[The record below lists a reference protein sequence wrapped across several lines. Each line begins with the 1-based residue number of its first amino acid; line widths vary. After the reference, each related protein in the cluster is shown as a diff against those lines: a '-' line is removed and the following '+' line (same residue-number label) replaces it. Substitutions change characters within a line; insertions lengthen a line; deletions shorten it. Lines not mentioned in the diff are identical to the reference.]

1 LLTGGTEAQAQSAG
15 AAERGGA
22 FGRWLGGLIDRELVD
37 AFLWLQREY
46 IRPHRRALATAFVFT
61 WLSGAATALLIW
73 LMKPAISTILE
84 GGRPELVFGLVAAVI
99 VLGPLGGLAA
109 LQTMRISERVGQSV
123 LIRLQRDLFR
133 GYLRSEL
140 RTTAGLHTGLML
152 NLCNSE
158 AGRVMTAVTTF
169 CFQMMQDLILF
180 LWLAAVML
188 TLDWQLSFL
197 ALSALPLI
205 GFGLVKMGRRVRALT
220 EEQISIGHA
229 ISVRLADVL
238 AAIRFI
244 KVSDTADLEL
254 ERHRVLTKRRKR
266 LSVDL
271 AQTKAAAD
279 PLVGVASGLAIGVT
293 ILVAAARVADAG
305 PEAVG
310 TLAAFLIAVLVAY
323 RPVKRLS
330 SGMIHL
336 QSGLIAAQKIRMAL
350 DACVEVQEPP
360 DTRPLMATRCAVEIS
375 DVHFSYDGNVDV
387 LRGVS
392 MSLDAGEIVALV
404 GPSGGGKSTL
414 LNLIPRLYEPS
425 AGTIRIDG
433 TDAREFSL
441 SSLRRSIALVSQDV
455 ILLDDTVRANITY
468 GAGKPEDEE
477 AIWAALHDA
486 CALDFVRQ
494 LPEGM
499 ETRVGERGSFFS
511 GGQRQRLALARA
523 LYRESPILLL
533 DEPTSSLDRDLEQD
547 IRQALTRLAGKKT
560 ILIVSHR
567 LPIVEFADRIYV
579 MLQGEIVEEG
589 AHAELMRRDGVYAR
603 LFGIQDLE
611 RTLGMSLTT

>member
-1 LLTGGTEAQAQSAG
+1 
-15 AAERGGA
+15 
-22 FGRWLGGLIDRELVD
+22 
-37 AFLWLQREY
+37 
-46 IRPHRRALATAFVFT
+46 LATAFFFT

-73 LMKPAISTILE
+73 LVKPALSTILE
-84 GGRPELVFGLVAAVI
+84 GGRPELVFGLVAAV
-99 VLGPLGGLAA
+99 VALGPLGGLAA

-133 GYLRSEL
+133 GFLRSEL
-140 RTTAGLHTGLML
+140 RTTAGIHTGLML

-158 AGRVMTAVTTF
+158 AGRVMTAVTTL
-169 CFQMMQDLILF
+169 CFQMTQDLVLF
-180 LWLAAVML
+180 LWLAAIML
-188 TLDWQLSFL
+188 TLDWHLSFL

-220 EEQISIGHA
+220 EEQISLGNA

-244 KVSDTADLEL
+244 KASDTADLEL
-254 ERHRVLTKRRKR
+254 ERHRALTKRRKR

-271 AQTKAAAD
+271 AQTKAVAD

-293 ILVAAARVADAG
+293 ILVAAARVAEAG

-310 TLAAFLIAVLVAY
+310 ALAAFLIAVIVAY

-330 SGMIHL
+330 TSAVTL
-336 QSGLIAAQKIRMAL
+336 QSGLIAAQKIRTVL
-350 DACVEVQEPP
+350 SACMEVQEPAG
-360 DTRPLMATRCAVEIS
+360 TGPLMATRCAVEVS
-375 DVHFSYDGNVDV
+375 NVRFSYDGNVDV

-425 AGTIRIDG
+425 AGTIRIDD
-433 TDAREFSL
+433 TDVRDFSL
-441 SSLRRSIALVSQDV
+441 SSLRRAIALVSQDV

-468 GAGKPEDEE
+468 GAGKPEDEA
-477 AIWAALHDA
+477 AIWSALHDA

-523 LYRESPILLL
+523 LYREAPILLL
-533 DEPTSSLDRDLEQD
+533 DEPTSSLDRDLEED
-547 IRQALTRLAGKKT
+547 IREALTRLAGKKT

-567 LPIVEFADRIYV
+567 LPIVEFADRVYV
-579 MLQGEIVEEG
+579 MLKGEIVEEG
-589 AHAELMRRDGVYAR
+589 THAELMRRDGVYAR

>member
-1 LLTGGTEAQAQSAG
+1 
-15 AAERGGA
+15 
-22 FGRWLGGLIDRELVD
+22 
-37 AFLWLQREY
+37 
-46 IRPHRRALATAFVFT
+46 
-61 WLSGAATALLIW
+61 
-73 LMKPAISTILE
+73 
-84 GGRPELVFGLVAAVI
+84 
-99 VLGPLGGLAA
+99 
-109 LQTMRISERVGQSV
+109 
-123 LIRLQRDLFR
+123 
-133 GYLRSEL
+133 
-140 RTTAGLHTGLML
+140 ML

-158 AGRVMTAVTTF
+158 AGRVMTAVTTL
-169 CFQMMQDLILF
+169 CFQMTQDLVLF
-180 LWLAAVML
+180 LWLAAVMV
-188 TLDWQLSFL
+188 TLDWQLSLL

-244 KVSDTADLEL
+244 KASDTADLEL
-254 ERHRVLTKRRKR
+254 ERHRALTKRRKR

-271 AQTKAAAD
+271 AQTKAVAD
-279 PLVGVASGLAIGVT
+279 PLVGIASGLAIGAT
-293 ILVAAARVADAG
+293 ILVASARVAETG

-310 TLAAFLIAVLVAY
+310 ALAAFLIAVIVAY

-330 SGMIHL
+330 TSIIHL
-336 QSGLIAAQKIRMAL
+336 QSGLIAAQKIREAL
-350 DACVEVQEPP
+350 SECVEVPEPP
-360 DTRPLMATRCAVEIS
+360 DTRPLLAKRCAVEVS
-375 DVHFSYDGNVDV
+375 GVRFSYDGNVDV

-433 TDAREFSL
+433 TDVRDFSL
-441 SSLRRSIALVSQDV
+441 SSLRRAIALVSQDV

-468 GAGKPEDEE
+468 GAGKPEDED

-486 CALDFVRQ
+486 RALDFVRQ

-547 IRQALTRLAGKKT
+547 IREALTRLAGKRT

-579 MLQGEIVEEG
+579 MLKGEIVEEG
-589 AHAELMRRDGVYAR
+589 THAALMRRDGVYAR

>member
-1 LLTGGTEAQAQSAG
+1 MLGGSTEAQAQRVG
-15 AAERGGA
+15 AADPGGA
-22 FGRWLGGLIDRELVD
+22 FRRWLAGLIDRELIE

-46 IRPHRRALATAFVFT
+46 VRPHRRALATAFLFT
-61 WLSGAATALLIW
+61 WLSGATTALLVW
-73 LMKPAISTILE
+73 LVKPALSTIIE
-84 GGRPELVFGLVAAVI
+84 GGRPGLVFGLVAAVVI
-99 VLGPLGGLAA
+99 LGPLSGLAA

-123 LIRLQRDLFR
+123 LIKLQRDLFR
-133 GYLRSEL
+133 GYLRSDL
-140 RTTAGLHTGLML
+140 RTTAGMHTGLML

-169 CFQMMQDLILF
+169 CFLMTQDLVLF
-180 LWLAAVML
+180 LWLAGVML
-188 TLDWQLSFL
+188 VLDWQLSIL

-205 GFGLVKMGRRVRALT
+205 GFALVKMGRRVRALT
-220 EEQISIGHA
+220 EKQISIGHA

-238 AAIRFI
+238 GAIRFI
-244 KVSDTADLEL
+244 KASDTADLEL
-254 ERHRVLTKRRKR
+254 ERHRALTRQRKR

-279 PLVGVASGLAIGVT
+279 PLVGIASGLAIGGT
-293 ILVAAARVADAG
+293 ILVASARVAEAG

-310 TLAAFLIAVLVAY
+310 ALAAFLIAVIVAY
-323 RPVKRLS
+323 RPVKRLATS
-330 SGMIHL
+330 VIHL
-336 QSGLIAAQKIRMAL
+336 QSGLIAAQNIRAAL
-350 DACVEVQEPP
+350 NSCVEVQEPP
-360 DTRPLMATRCAVEIS
+360 HTRPLRATRCAVEIS
-375 DVHFSYDGNVDV
+375 DVRFSYDGYVDV
-387 LRGVS
+387 LRGIS

-414 LNLIPRLYEPS
+414 LNLVPRLYEPS
-425 AGTIRIDG
+425 AGSIRIDG
-433 TDAREFSL
+433 TDVRDFSL

-468 GAGKPEDEE
+468 GAGEPEDEE
-477 AIWAALHDA
+477 SIWSALHDA

-494 LPEGM
+494 LPDGM
-499 ETRVGERGSFFS
+499 DTRVGERGSFFS

-523 LYRESPILLL
+523 LYRGAPILLL

-547 IRQALTRLAGKKT
+547 IREALTRLAGKKT

-579 MLQGEIVEEG
+579 MLKGEIVEVG